1 MADKKI
7 DYIIVPENVLLCK
20 KLPANAKL
28 LYGYL
33 IILCNDKGY
42 CWASNQY
49 FAELFNVSI
58 TSISL
63 WITSLRKKGF
73 ITCKVY
79 KNNRRKLFLKGVAKK
94 LKGEEP
100 LRKLK
105 HIKEQQ
111 GQLESAVPA
120 KDDFEIEEK
129 EWVDKEGKKH
139 KRVSIDY
146 GEENQSQ

>member
-1 MADKKI
+1 MANKKSFC
-7 DYIIVPENVLLCK
+7 IIIPENVIYSK
-20 KLPANAKL
+20 KIPANAKL
-28 LYGYL
+28 LYGV
-33 IILCNDKGY
+33 IIELCNSKGY

-49 FAELFNVSI
+49 FAELFNVST

-63 WITSLRKKGF
+63 WITSLRENNF

-79 KNNRRKLFLKGVAKK
+79 KNNSRKLFLKGVAKK

-111 GQLESAVPA
+111 GQHSQAVPA
-120 KDDFEIEEK
+120 KDDFDIEES
-129 EWVDKEGKKH
+129 EWTDENGKKY

-146 GEENQSQ
+146 EGNSQ